1 MCIKNKKKPKTKRKK
16 IFNRNKITHPDSN
29 ANQPSFTYFLI
40 KLKSERETGGGEK
53 KEKKSITTIT
63 EKTGKPT
70 TRMKK
75 KKKFLSGRRQPSRN
89 AKTYYV

>member
-53 KEKKSITTIT
+53 KEKK
-63 EKTGKPT
+63 EAKGRKGGK
-70 TRMKK
+70 RKICE
-75 KKKFLSGRRQPSRN
+75 L
-89 AKTYYV
+89 